1 MIRLRSGYTVLTD
14 ESDSME
20 SLMVTAPGG
29 RMCLKIQLTDAG
41 PVLELQGVS
50 LKLTAQKDLSLTCES
65 LEINAEK
72 EMIMRTKG
80 DMVQAADRNISIM
93 AKGAM
98 QTNASSQYLRARTG
112 DFEVKANDD
121 VLLDGERVRLNSPR
135 AAC

>member
-1 MIRLRSGYTVLTD
+1 
-14 ESDSME
+14 
-20 SLMVTAPGG
+20 
-29 RMCLKIQLTDAG
+29 MCLKIQLTDAG

-135 AAC
+135 QPAELKKNNSVKEIVERYLSQCADKNE